1 MGLYISQACVVCAC
15 VLSLPLSL
23 LSLCS
28 GGSNVCYFFYTW
40 PCLFGST
47 YQRRLVGASLPLPAY
62 LPVWSGPVWSNA
74 CRQPCA
80 FFFSFF
86 SLFLSFLFLMTG
98 MDGLYLSLPFSSVFL
113 HHFLSL
119 CALPAPPPPPPTP
132 HVNDLTF
139 GAPLTILQGSLRLL
153 HVCVPVSV
161 SEAQIDEL
169 GKWNKAR
176 WSGHLLEREGEWTRR
191 TEGRETGLKKGAEGQ
206 RNELYVYV
214 RGRNWLCAACI
225 YQLFVSS
232 ILRNTHTL

>member
-1 MGLYISQACVVCAC
+1 MLLLLHLAMSVWQHLPEEVGWCLPPSAC
-15 VLSLPLSL
+15 LP
-23 LSLCS
+23 
-28 GGSNVCYFFYTW
+28 T
-40 PCLFGST
+40 CL
-47 YQRRLVGASLPLPAY
+47 
-62 LPVWSGPVWSNA
+62 VWSGLVKCLQTA
-74 CRQPCA
+74 LRFL
-80 FFFSFF
+80 FFFFF

-132 HVNDLTF
+132 LVNDLTF

-176 WSGHLLEREGEWTRR
+176 WSGHLLEREGE
-191 TEGRETGLKKGAEGQ
+191 
-206 RNELYVYV
+206 
-214 RGRNWLCAACI
+214 
-225 YQLFVSS
+225 
-232 ILRNTHTL
+232 